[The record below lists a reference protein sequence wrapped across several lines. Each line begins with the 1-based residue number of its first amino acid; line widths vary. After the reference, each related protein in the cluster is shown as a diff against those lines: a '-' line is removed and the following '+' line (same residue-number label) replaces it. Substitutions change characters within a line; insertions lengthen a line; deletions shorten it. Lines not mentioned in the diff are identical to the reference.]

1 MERARLLAVRDCCN
15 GHISTYIGLSCW
27 GSKNLLDYLRH
38 LYFSMNF
45 YPAEVDFPRETPE
58 IKKLSEFTDLEPMGL
73 YFRVISPSDNLTA
86 GKYITHK
93 QIQLILKD
101 YVITG
106 EVESFS
112 FYDGTVFGR
121 EVYEIMVDRE
131 VLTNKSY
138 SSEKLM
144 FIQDLMKQRSSFAW

>member
-15 GHISTYIGLSCW
+15 GHISTYIGLSCR
-27 GSKNLLDYLRH
+27 GSKNLLNYLRH
-38 LYFSMNF
+38 LYFSTTWSLMDILSESSEN
-45 YPAEVDFPRETPE
+45 

-101 YVITG
+101 YVITD

-112 FYDGTVFGR
+112 FYDGTILGR
-121 EVYEIMVDRE
+121 EVYDIMVDRE
-131 VLTNKSY
+131 VLTSKSY
-138 SSEKLM
+138 SSDKLM
-144 FIQDLMKQRSSFAW
+144 FIRDLMRLRSNFAW

>member
-15 GHISTYIGLSCW
+15 GHISTYIGLSCV
-27 GSKNLLDYLRH
+27 GSKNLLEYLNH
-38 LYFSMNF
+38 LYFSMTWSLMDIPSESSEN
-45 YPAEVDFPRETPE
+45 

-93 QIQLILKD
+93 QIQLILKHH
-101 YVITG
+101 VITD

-112 FYDGTVFGR
+112 FYDGTILGR
-121 EVYEIMVDRE
+121 EVYDIMIDRDE
-131 VLTNKSY
+131 LTSKSY
-138 SSEKLM
+138 GSDKLM
-144 FIQDLMKQRSSFAW
+144 FIRDLMRLRSNFAW

>member
-1 MERARLLAVRDCCN
+1 MERARLLAIRDCCN
-15 GHISTYIGLSCW
+15 GHISTYIGLSCV

-73 YFRVISPSDNLTA
+73 YFRVISPSDNLTS

-101 YVITG
+101 HVITD

-112 FYDGTVFGR
+112 FYDGTILGR
-121 EVYEIMVDRE
+121 EVYDIMVDRE
-131 VLTNKSY
+131 ALTSKSY
-138 SSEKLM
+138 GSDKLM
-144 FIQDLMKQRSSFAW
+144 FIRDLMRLRSNFAW

>member
-1 MERARLLAVRDCCN
+1 MERARLLAIRDCCN

-58 IKKLSEFTDLEPMGL
+58 IKKLSDFTDLEPMGL
-73 YFRVISPSDNLTA
+73 YFRVISPSDNLTS

-101 YVITG
+101 HVITD

-112 FYDGTVFGR
+112 FYDGTILGR
-121 EVYEIMVDRE
+121 EVYDIIVDRE
-131 VLTNKSY
+131 ALTNKSY

-144 FIQDLMKQRSSFAW
+144 FIQDLMKQRSNFVW

>member
-27 GSKNLLDYLRH
+27 GSKNLLEYLRH

-86 GKYITHK
+86 GKYLTHK
-93 QIQLILKD
+93 QIQQILND
-101 YVITG
+101 HIITD

-112 FYDGTVFGR
+112 FYDGTILGR
-121 EVYEIMVDRE
+121 EVYDIMVDRE
-131 VLTNKSY
+131 ALTSKSY
-138 SSEKLM
+138 GSDKLM
-144 FIQDLMKQRSSFAW
+144 FIQDLMKQRSNFAW

>member
-1 MERARLLAVRDCCN
+1 MERARLLAIRDCCN
-15 GHISTYIGLSCW
+15 GHISTYIGLSCR

-38 LYFSMNF
+38 LYFSMNL

-73 YFRVISPSDNLTA
+73 YFRVISPSDNLTRD
-86 GKYITHK
+86 KYVTHK

-101 YVITG
+101 HVITD
-106 EVESFS
+106 EVGSFS
-112 FYDGTVFGR
+112 FYDETVFGR

-138 SSEKLM
+138 CSEKLM
-144 FIQDLMKQRSSFAW
+144 FIQDLMKQRSNFVW

>member
-1 MERARLLAVRDCCN
+1 MERARLLAVRDGWN

-101 YVITG
+101 YVITD

-112 FYDGTVFGR
+112 FYDGTILGR
-121 EVYEIMVDRE
+121 EVYDIMVDRE
-131 VLTNKSY
+131 ALTSKSY
-138 SSEKLM
+138 GSDKLM
-144 FIQDLMKQRSSFAW
+144 FIQDLMKQRSNFVW

>member
-1 MERARLLAVRDCCN
+1 M
-15 GHISTYIGLSCW
+15 
-27 GSKNLLDYLRH
+27 RH

-58 IKKLSEFTDLEPMGL
+58 IKKLSDFTDLEPMGL

-101 YVITG
+101 HIITD

-112 FYDGTVFGR
+112 FYDGTVLGR

-144 FIQDLMKQRSSFAW
+144 FIQDLMKQRSNFVW

>member
-27 GSKNLLDYLRH
+27 GSKNLLEYLRH

-86 GKYITHK
+86 GKYLTHK
-93 QIQLILKD
+93 QIQQILKD
-101 YVITG
+101 HVITD

-112 FYDGTVFGR
+112 FYDGTILGR
-121 EVYEIMVDRE
+121 EVYDIMIDRDE
-131 VLTNKSY
+131 LTSKSY
-138 SSEKLM
+138 NSEKLM
-144 FIQDLMKQRSSFAW
+144 FIQDLMKQRSNFAW

>member
-27 GSKNLLDYLRH
+27 GSKNLLEYLRH

-86 GKYITHK
+86 GKYLTHK
-93 QIQLILKD
+93 QIQQILND
-101 YVITG
+101 HIITD

-112 FYDGTVFGR
+112 FYDGTILGR
-121 EVYEIMVDRE
+121 EVYDIMVDRE
-131 VLTNKSY
+131 ALTSKSY
-138 SSEKLM
+138 GSDKLM
-144 FIQDLMKQRSSFAW
+144 FIRDLMRLRSNFVW

>member
-27 GSKNLLDYLRH
+27 GSKNLLEYLRH

-86 GKYITHK
+86 GKYLTHK
-93 QIQLILKD
+93 QIQQILND
-101 YVITG
+101 HIITN

-112 FYDGTVFGR
+112 FYDGTILGR
-121 EVYEIMVDRE
+121 EVYDIMVDRDE
-131 VLTNKSY
+131 LTSKIY
-138 SSEKLM
+138 DSEKLM
-144 FIQDLMKQRSSFAW
+144 FIQDLMKQRSNFAW

>member
-58 IKKLSEFTDLEPMGL
+58 IKKLSDFTDLEPMGL
-73 YFRVISPSDNLTA
+73 YFRVISPSDNLTS
-86 GKYITHK
+86 GKYLTHK
-93 QIQLILKD
+93 QIQQILKD
-101 YVITG
+101 HVITD

-112 FYDGTVFGR
+112 FYDGTILGR
-121 EVYEIMVDRE
+121 EVYDIMIDRDE
-131 VLTNKSY
+131 LTSKSY
-138 SSEKLM
+138 GSDKLM
-144 FIQDLMKQRSSFAW
+144 FIQDLMRLRSNFAW